1 MDKAGRARL
10 QARIVLVVYRA
21 EMARLARIE
30 ISPADRLEWENALQ
44 RRSVDL
50 LDYALANLGGGG
62 PKSHADAR
70 RSLTDARTEIVDS
83 GAF

>member
-1 MDKAGRARL
+1 M

-30 ISPADRLEWENALQ
+30 LSPADRLEWENALQ
-44 RRSVDL
+44 RRSIDL
-50 LDYALANLGGGG
+50 LDQALVSLGRGG
-62 PKSHADAR
+62 PNSHADAR